1 MGTYRRGRINEE
13 LTKEMAEIIRTVKDP
28 RIHKWFVSITAVD
41 CTADLR
47 SAKVYYS
54 AVGKDVDMNEVKK
67 GLISATG
74 YIRSQIAQR
83 MNLRITPEL
92 RFYQDTSMER
102 GVQMAALLRS
112 VNIPAED
119 EEDAEGDDE

>member
-1 MGTYRRGRINEE
+1 MASYRRGRINEE

-28 RIHKWFVSITAVD
+28 RIQKWFVSITAVD

-67 GLISATG
+67 GLISASG
-74 YIRSQIAQR
+74 YISIRPCISIWQA
-83 MNLRITPEL
+83 P
-92 RFYQDTSMER
+92 
-102 GVQMAALLRS
+102 
-112 VNIPAED
+112 
-119 EEDAEGDDE
+119 

>member
-1 MGTYRRGRINEE
+1 MASYRRGRINEE

-28 RIHKWFVSITAVD
+28 RIQKWFVSITAVD

-67 GLISATG
+67 GLISASG

-92 RFYQDTSMER
+92 RFYQDTSMEH
-102 GVQMAALLRS
+102 GTQMSALLRT
-112 VNIPAED
+112 VNIPAD
-119 EEDAEGDDE
+119 EEFDTEGDDE

>member
-1 MGTYRRGRINEE
+1 MVASYRRGRINEE
-13 LTKEMAEIIRTVKDP
+13 LTKEIAEILRTVKDP
-28 RIHKWFVSITAVD
+28 RIQKWFVSITAVD

-54 AVGKDVDMNEVKK
+54 AVGREVDMNEVKK
-67 GLISATG
+67 GLLSASG

-92 RFYQDTSMER
+92 RFYADNSLER
-102 GVQMAALLRS
+102 GTQMSALLRS
-112 VNIPAED
+112 VDIPAREPED
-119 EEDAEGDDE
+119 DDE

>member
-1 MGTYRRGRINEE
+1 
-13 LTKEMAEIIRTVKDP
+13 MAEIIRTVKDP
-28 RIHKWFVSITAVD
+28 RIQKWFVSITAVD

-54 AVGKDVDMNEVKK
+54 AVGKDVDMDEVKK
-67 GLISATG
+67 GLTSASG

-92 RFYQDTSMER
+92 RFYQDTSMEH
-102 GVQMAALLRS
+102 GTQMSALLRT
-112 VNIPAED
+112 VNIPAD
-119 EEDAEGDDE
+119 EEFDTEGDDE